1 MKTRTVFCLIVGLSV
16 FRCRRQVLNLAD
28 GALRQELPLIAKP
41 TQGGIA
47 VANGRV
53 TVVTSDGTMAC
64 FAGVQ

>member
-1 MKTRTVFCLIVGLSV
+1 
-16 FRCRRQVLNLAD
+16 VLNLAD